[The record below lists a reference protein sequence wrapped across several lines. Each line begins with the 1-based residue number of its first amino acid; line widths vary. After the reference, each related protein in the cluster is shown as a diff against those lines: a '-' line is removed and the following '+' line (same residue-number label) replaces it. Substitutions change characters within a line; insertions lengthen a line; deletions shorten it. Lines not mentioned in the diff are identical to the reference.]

1 MIMFRFNNQILINRA
16 ICIALVVKMGLCIF
30 SASPILYIF
39 HLGLEKTTLLI
50 MPLSS
55 GSLSELLWLG
65 AKELLRVIDE
75 DVEIF

>member
-1 MIMFRFNNQILINRA
+1 
-16 ICIALVVKMGLCIF
+16 MGLWIF

-55 GSLSELLWLG
+55 GSLSELLWFG